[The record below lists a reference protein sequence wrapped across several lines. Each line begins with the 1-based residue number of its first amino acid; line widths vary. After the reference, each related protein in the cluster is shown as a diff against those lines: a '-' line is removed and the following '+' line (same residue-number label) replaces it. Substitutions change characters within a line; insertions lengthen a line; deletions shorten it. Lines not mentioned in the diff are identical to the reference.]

1 MALNSRTPNPRY
13 SALRYG
19 AALLTLPL
27 FLAACGGA
35 NTAGKQY
42 LLTLHGERLSN
53 GKHHAVHQL
62 LLILRRRSRISRSRQ
77 ARPAHR

>member
-1 MALNSRTPNPRY
+1 MALKSRTPNPRY
-13 SALRYG
+13 NALRYG

-35 NTAGKQY
+35 NTAASS
-42 LLTLHGERLSN
+42 TSSPPHGERLSN
-53 GKHHAVHQL
+53 GKHHTVHQL